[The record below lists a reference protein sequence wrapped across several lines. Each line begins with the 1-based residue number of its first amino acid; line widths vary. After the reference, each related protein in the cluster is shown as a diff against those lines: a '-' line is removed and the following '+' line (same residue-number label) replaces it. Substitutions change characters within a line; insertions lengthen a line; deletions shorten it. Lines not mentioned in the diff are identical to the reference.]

1 MKQLDL
7 FEEITKNLSSNV
19 PSFDTWYS
27 ENTHERNQYGERPY
41 SKAHAMKVYRNLVE
55 TGFFHRRGK

>member
-1 MKQLDL
+1 MKQLDM
-7 FEEITKNLSSNV
+7 FQEISKNLSSDI

-41 SKAHAMKVYRNLVE
+41 NKKQAIKVYQHLIKI
-55 TGFFHRRGK
+55 GFFHRGK